1 MPLIELTSDLSRK
14 DNPQDIQK
22 ILGRPSPTAIIR
34 DTERITKFLISPK
47 GLLFT
52 AKQFAQQLMNP
63 NTENIA
69 GIAGIGLTK
78 IYDPISPITNTVGA
92 PLGLRTD
99 RHMPPIVRAKTS
111 TYEGVHD
118 KRKNL
123 GEAKDHNRLVR
134 LKNELLTPVED
145 DPNKIKVKGVVKFIQ
160 KASDKLQGI
169 KGDTI
174 NTLSGITGPK
184 SIGGIGLTTIRRYA
198 NTSLDAQEAYG
209 GYIEPI
215 IGKSSIWTKYHQGNL
230 QNDAKV
236 IYHHENPRLIEG
248 KDEFGDTVEPLLGGD
263 GRKPE
268 QKEYIKKSD
277 GSIQKYKT
285 LAYGHI
291 PDRSDQP
298 SLPSRIVNFTRLHE
312 FKKGNV
318 KSYYDD
324 ESARQSNFEN
334 TLQLIET
341 YDNAKAVDNPENYS
355 IIDFQFDDIKFKAY
369 LGSLSDNFAPSWNS
383 AEDQGRAD
391 ARYQY
396 GGFERSI
403 SFDFMVAIENRDDAT
418 VIWQKLQDLAR
429 LTHPVY
435 GSQGFFGQTVDVT
448 IGKLFDAR
456 PMIIQDLG
464 YDWDSENP
472 WEIDPD
478 RQHPMYTS
486 VAMSCIVLGNRPQS
500 NSKLYDIQGLE

>member
-34 DTERITKFLISPK
+34 DVERITKFIISPK

-52 AKQFAQQLMNP
+52 GKQFLLQMMNP
-63 NTENIA
+63 NTENVA
-69 GIAGIGLTK
+69 GKAGIGLTK
-78 IYDPISPITNTVGA
+78 IYDPVSPITNTIGA

-99 RHMPPIVRAKTS
+99 RHMPPIVRSTLS
-111 TYEGVHD
+111 TYEGIHKARVS
-118 KRKNL
+118 
-123 GEAKDHNRLVR
+123 GGQQVSSNRLIR
-134 LKNELLTPVED
+134 LNNELLP
-145 DPNKIKVKGVVKFIQ
+145 DPIQPIGEESGPRALLKKIQDISNTIRGFEGQ
-160 KASDKLQGI
+160 
-169 KGDTI
+169 TI
-174 NTLSGITGPK
+174 NTLSGLTGPQ
-184 SIGGIGLTTIRRYA
+184 SLGGIGATTIRRYSD
-198 NTSLDAQEAYG
+198 TSLSAQLKFKTT
-209 GYIEPI
+209 EPNNR
-215 IGKSSIWTKYHQGNL
+215 GVLNQ
-230 QNDAKV
+230 D
-236 IYHHENPRLIEG
+236 P
-248 KDEFGDTVEPLLGGD
+248 VEPKIDRIEKALFDGGD
-263 GRKPE
+263 KRE
-268 QKEYIKKSD
+268 QSVIND
-277 GSIQKYKT
+277 YKQIM
-285 LAYGHI
+285 YGQI
-291 PDRSDQP
+291 PDRANQP
-298 SLPSRIVNFTRLHE
+298 SIPSRIVRFDRLKE
-312 FKKGNV
+312 NGSGNV

-324 ESARQSNFEN
+324 ETARQSNFEN

-341 YDNAKAVDNPENYS
+341 YDNAKLVNENGEITPNPENYS
-355 IIDFQFDDIKFKAY
+355 IIDFQFNDIKFKAY
-369 LGSLSDNFAPSWNS
+369 LGSLSDNFAPSWNNM
-383 AEDQGRAD
+383 EDQGRAD

-396 GGFERSI
+396 GGFERNI

-435 GSQGFFGQTVDVT
+435 GSQGFFGQTVDIT

-464 YDWDSENP
+464 FDWDSENP